1 MKLQT
6 FILPFLLS
14 CLVYYG
20 CNNNTSTSDSSAT
33 DTTSTNA
40 TENAEDY
47 HPDQRQHIPA
57 TDSSNV
63 VGTDTMSAS
72 EATPNTGTVKSANDK
87 KGTKDTTK

>member
-6 FILPFLLS
+6 LILPFLLS
-14 CLVYYG
+14 CLAYSG
-20 CNNNTSTSDSSAT
+20 CNNNTSSADSSAI
-33 DTTSTNA
+33 DTTSTNP

-63 VGTDTMSAS
+63 VGTDTISAS
-72 EATPNTGTVKSANDK
+72 EATPITGTVKSANDK
-87 KGTKDTTK
+87 KGAKDTTK